1 LSANSVRKAS
11 LDSDELER
19 AAREQTGLED
29 FGAGDWR
36 EALGRLVDSALREAQ
51 LHDAGVAMLRMQLVN
66 RLVNRLE
73 IQDWIARHPEI
84 SREPIDA
91 PLVLATLPR
100 TGQTAAGWI
109 LDRDP
114 ANRSL
119 LTWFAKRPCPPP
131 EPGDNDGDP
140 RIGRERALVNAMPKE
155 LLAMHLYDAEEPDE
169 CHWLL
174 SNALKTPHEIY
185 AMRVPSYY
193 RWVRDDRGIFASYD
207 YYRLQLQI
215 LQSRTP
221 GRRWVLKN
229 SPHLLYLDALHAA
242 LPDAIFVQFHRDPL
256 RVLASNCRLTMLLRR
271 MASDRVDPAEV
282 GASMLELLGDYV
294 DRLLRFRA
302 QRASRPWIDVRF
314 AAFVAD
320 PVREIERIYALA
332 GIALGAE
339 GRERMQAWV
348 RANPRDERGG
358 TGIDLS
364 RYGIDP
370 AAARERFAAYC
381 DAFDVAIDGV

>member
-1 LSANSVRKAS
+1 LISRPAI
-11 LDSDELER
+11 DELER
-19 AAREQTGLED
+19 AARERTGLED

-36 EALGRLVDSALREAQ
+36 KALGVLLDSAFREAQ
-51 LHDAGVAMLRMQLVN
+51 LHDAGRAMVRMQLID
-66 RLVNRLE
+66 RLTNRLE
-73 IQDWIARHPEI
+73 IRDWVTRHPRVVE
-84 SREPIDA
+84 EPIDS
-91 PLVLATLPR
+91 PLVIATLPR

-131 EPGDNDGDP
+131 EPGANTGDP
-140 RIGRERALVNAMPKE
+140 RIERESAMVSAMPRA

-174 SNALKTPHEIY
+174 SNGLKTPHEIY

-193 RWVRDDRGIFASYD
+193 RWVRDDPGIGATYD

-221 GRRWVLKN
+221 ARRWVLKN

-242 LPDAIFVQFHRDPL
+242 LPGAIFVQFHRDPL
-256 RVLASNCRLTMLLRR
+256 RVLASNCRLAVLLRG
-271 MASDRVDPAEV
+271 MASDRVDPREV

-302 QRASRPWIDVRF
+302 KRASRPWIDVRF
-314 AAFVAD
+314 AEFVAD
-320 PVREIERIYALA
+320 PVREIERIYEAA
-332 GIALGAE
+332 GFALGAE
-339 GRERMQAWV
+339 ARERMKRWV
-348 RANPRDERGG
+348 REHPRDDRAAGG
-358 TGIDLS
+358 VVDLS
-364 RYGIDP
+364 PYGIDSTS
-370 AAARERFAAYC
+370 ARKCFADYC
-381 DAFDVAIDGV
+381 ETFDVALDGV

>member
-1 LSANSVRKAS
+1 VSPTATA
-11 LDSDELER
+11 LDVEGLER
-19 AAREQTGLED
+19 EARERTGLSD

-36 EALGRLVDSALREAQ
+36 EALGRLVESALREAQ
-51 LHDAGVAMLRMQLVN
+51 LHDVGVAMLRMQLVD

-73 IQDWIARHPEI
+73 IQEFVARHPEVA
-84 SREPIDA
+84 REPIDA

-119 LTWFAKRPCPPP
+119 LTWYAKRPIPPP
-131 EPGDNDGDP
+131 EPGANAGDP
-140 RIGRERALVNAMPKE
+140 RIERERALVAAMSEE
-155 LLAMHLYDAEEPDE
+155 LLAMHLYGAEEPDE

-174 SNALKTPHEIY
+174 SNGLRTPHEIY
-185 AMRVPSYY
+185 AMRVPCYY
-193 RWVRDDRGIFASYD
+193 RWVRDDPGIGATYA

-229 SPHLLYLDALHAA
+229 SPHLLYLEALHAA

-256 RVLASNCRLTMLLRR
+256 RVLASNCRLAVLLRG

-294 DRLLRFRA
+294 DRLCRFRA
-302 QRASRPWIDVRF
+302 KPAARPWIDVRF

-320 PVREIERIYALA
+320 PVREIERIYAAA
-332 GIALGAE
+332 GLALGAE
-339 GRERMQAWV
+339 AHARMERWV
-348 RANPRDERGG
+348 QEHPRDDCGG
-358 TGIDLS
+358 SGAPDLSPFGIDA
-364 RYGIDP
+364 
-370 AAARERFAAYC
+370 AAARERLADYC
-381 DAFDVAIDGV
+381 DTFDVACDGV